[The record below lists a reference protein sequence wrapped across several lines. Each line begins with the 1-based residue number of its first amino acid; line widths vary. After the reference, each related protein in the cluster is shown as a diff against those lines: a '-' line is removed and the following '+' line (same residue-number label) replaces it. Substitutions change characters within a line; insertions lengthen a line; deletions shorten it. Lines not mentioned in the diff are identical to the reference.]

1 MNVSEEAYERARKIR
16 LVLFD
21 VDGVLTDGRIYLDDS
36 GTETKAFHTHDG
48 HGIRLLLHYGFEV
61 GVITGRTSKSLE
73 HRMQDLG
80 VKHVYQGCKDKF
92 LVFQEL
98 LSELKLDE
106 QQAAY
111 VGDDIFDLQI
121 MSRCGLAVAVANAN
135 VHVKQHAHCETT
147 GAGGCGAV
155 REVCELVLDAQGLLE
170 QVLSHNLR

>member
-1 MNVSEEAYERARKIR
+1 MNASEEACKRARKIR

-21 VDGVLTDGRIYLDDS
+21 VDGVLTDGRIFLDDS
-36 GTETKAFHTHDG
+36 GTEFKAFNTHDG

-61 GVITGRTSKSLE
+61 GVITGRASKSLE
-73 HRMQDLG
+73 HRMQDLE

-98 LSELKLDE
+98 LARLELDE

-111 VGDDIFDLQI
+111 VGDDIFDLQV
-121 MSRCGLAVAVANAN
+121 MTRCGLAVAVANA
-135 VHVKQHAHCETT
+135 HAYVKQHAHCETVNSGGQ
-147 GAGGCGAV
+147 GAA
-155 REVCELVLDAQGLLE
+155 REVCDLLLDTQGLMD